1 MKKTELMQLI
11 STPENGATLRVN
23 NFCALRRQTVAP
35 WGEKVDRVWL
45 DFTDIAGYGNFIGS
59 FEIDAR
65 DYDGIKK
72 TIQACIRV
80 RLEALSEYLC
90 KAVENGYTA

>member
-1 MKKTELMQLI
+1 MTKAELMHLVT
-11 STPENGATLRVN
+11 TPDDGATLRVN
-23 NFCALRRQTVAP
+23 NFCTLRRQTVAP
-35 WGEKVDRVWL
+35 WDEKVDRVWL
-45 DFTDIAGYGNFIGS
+45 DFTEIAGYGRFVSS

-65 DYDGIKK
+65 DYDGVKK
-72 TIQACIRV
+72 AIQACIRV